1 MGNRNT
7 TESRNEKY
15 SDSGILE
22 LHNLPTDVLLQLLT
36 YLDLTSLVSMART
49 CRLLRD
55 LAYNSRFW
63 KKQVINLSAEPLW
76 IAESLVCDSL
86 VTRKLE
92 TLKVVE
98 AFSHPT
104 KRITMDVRY
113 IDQTNNQMPRLLN
126 SKQT

>member
-36 YLDLTSLVSMART
+36 YLNLMSLVSVVST

-55 LAYNSRFW
+55 LAYNSQFW
-63 KKQVINLSAEPLW
+63 KNEVINLF
-76 IAESLVCDSL
+76 C
-86 VTRKLE
+86 
-92 TLKVVE
+92 
-98 AFSHPT
+98 
-104 KRITMDVRY
+104 
-113 IDQTNNQMPRLLN
+113 
-126 SKQT
+126 